1 MKFITEMELRDSYRI
16 EPFTTFVLEP
26 HIKIT
31 PGARQFLVDRKVKLV
46 QAQGS
51 ENKSA
56 KNNTSANNSEAKP
69 VIGRES
75 WSSLRLRAKM
85 DCVES
90 LFYLVGADL
99 LSCDDAVLAEELM
112 ELEKCF
118 CNVKNAEREQTV
130 PDPIKFWEWSEEEI
144 KSCANNL
151 EKYFDIDQFHVRLE
165 KRKTIALLNHLRA
178 SLCEVEPALLE
189 TYWNEE
195 QQACSHEDLIEK
207 VNLIINIL
215 SIMIWR
221 YLGGQKCKL

>member
-51 ENKSA
+51 DNK
-56 KNNTSANNSEAKP
+56 SANNSKAKP
-69 VIGRES
+69 VMGRES
-75 WSSLRLRAKM
+75 WCSLRLRAKM
-85 DCVES
+85 EFVDS

-99 LSCDDAVLAEELM
+99 LSCGDAVLAEEVM
-112 ELEKCF
+112 ELERYF
-118 CNVKNAEREQTV
+118 CNVKNAEHEQTA

-151 EKYFDIDQFHVRLE
+151 EKHFDINQFHVRLE
-165 KRKTIALLNHLRA
+165 NRKTIALLNHLRA

-221 YLGGQKCKL
+221 YLGGQKCKP